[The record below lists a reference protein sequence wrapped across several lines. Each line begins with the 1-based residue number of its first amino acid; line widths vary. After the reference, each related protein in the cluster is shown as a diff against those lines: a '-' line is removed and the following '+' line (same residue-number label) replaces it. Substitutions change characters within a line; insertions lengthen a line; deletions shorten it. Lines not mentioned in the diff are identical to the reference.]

1 MSSGQPLFEVAG
13 CVAREL
19 LEADIPA
26 LQAFFDANPLYFE
39 KVNGRPPRPD
49 EAREEFHDLP
59 PPGLRFER
67 RWLVGFDDA
76 ASGELL
82 GMASLLGDFLAPRV
96 FHIGLFIVASQRH
109 GTGLAAALYQAME
122 GWMRREGAAWIR
134 LGAVVGNE
142 RAEAFWPKMGYRD
155 VRLRHDVETGLRRS
169 TLHVMVKCLGEEGIA
184 PYLALVARDRP
195 DSALP

>member
-1 MSSGQPLFEVAG
+1 MSSGPLLFQAAG

-19 LEADIPA
+19 READIPA
-26 LQAFFDANPLYFE
+26 LQAFFEANPLYFE

-59 PPGLRFER
+59 PPGLPFER

-76 ASGELL
+76 ASGALL

-96 FHIGLFIVASQRH
+96 FHIGLFIVASDRH
-109 GTGLAAALYQAME
+109 GTGLAGALYQALE
-122 GWMRREGAAWIR
+122 EWMRGEGAAWIR

-169 TLHVMVKCLGEEGIA
+169 TLHVMVKCLTSEGVE
-184 PYLALVARDRP
+184 PYLARVPRDRP